1 MSTKLRNIDAIKKM
15 LDGNHKSQTATKVG
29 LQTGAQ
35 LDTQKREVGEI
46 WKDSQ
51 GVEWE
56 QRAGFKIQKGKMDE
70 IRSLINAQKMPSTCP
85 KCSREMKS
93 RADQKIW
100 KLEGHCLECQIEFEH
115 ELRIEG
121 KYEAYEKERILKSA
135 ESWLAEAEQEAK
147 EIIEAFRNPV
157 SYTNVDGSSET
168 WSGQLTADEI
178 ADKIETQFKEF
189 KEDFLEKLK
198 S

>member
-29 LQTGAQ
+29 LQTGIQA
-35 LDTQKREVGEI
+35 DTQRREVGEI

-70 IRSLINAQKMPSTCP
+70 IRTLINAQKMPSTCP

-157 SYTNVDGSSET
+157 TYTNVDGTSET
-168 WSGQLTADEI
+168 WTGQMTAEEI

>member
-15 LDGNHKSQTATKVG
+15 LDGTHKSQNTTTVG
-29 LQTGAQ
+29 MNIGIVS
-35 LDTQKREVGEI
+35 DDQKREVGEI

-56 QRAGFKIQKGKMDE
+56 QRAGFKIQKGKMDT
-70 IRSLINAQKMPSTCP
+70 IRELINAQKMPSHCP
-85 KCSREMKS
+85 KCNQPMTKKL
-93 RADQKIW
+93 DKKFW
-100 KLEGHCLECQIEFEH
+100 KLDKQCFDCQIDFEH
-115 ELRIEG
+115 NLKIEG
-121 KYEAYEKERILKSA
+121 KYEQYEKDRILKNA
-135 ESWLAEAEQEAK
+135 EAWLVEAEQEAM

-157 SYTNVDGSSET
+157 TYTNADGTTEE
-168 WSGQLTADEI
+168 WSGQMTPEEV